1 MPFKKYEVQ
10 CFYIFFGKRSYY
22 LLKKTQIQQHLG
34 KKKKKKKPHVWKT
47 QQDVL
52 SQARH
57 QLNTVFI

>member
-1 MPFKKYEVQ
+1 M
-10 CFYIFFGKRSYY
+10 
-22 LLKKTQIQQHLG
+22 QQHLG
-34 KKKKKKKPHVWKT
+34 KKKPHVWKT

>member
-1 MPFKKYEVQ
+1 MWFKKYKVQ
-10 CFYIFFGKRSYY
+10 CFYNFFGKHSDD
-22 LLKKTQIQQHLG
+22 LFQQTQMQQHLG
-34 KKKKKKKPHVWKT
+34 KKPHVWKT